1 MNSEQ
6 ILDGFIARQLDIIR
20 SIQNGAPAMS
30 IRDQV
35 ELLNVGI
42 KSLRDL
48 IDIKHLLESNRS
60 TGIVLAS
67 TPFVSHEGKPA
78 DIAVASTPVVSYEGK
93 ASDIIR
99 SFKEILQ
106 TFKKANLMQQ

>member
-1 MNSEQ
+1 MNNEQ
-6 ILDGFIARQLDIIR
+6 ILDGFIARQFDIIK

-35 ELLNVGI
+35 ESLNVGI

-48 IDIKHLLESNRS
+48 IDIKYLIESNRS
-60 TGIVLAS
+60 SGIVLDPAS
-67 TPFVSHEGKPA
+67 YASKPSA

-93 ASDIIR
+93 AADIIR
-99 SFKEILQ
+99 SFKEIFQ